1 VSVSRLVRL
10 AILAAV
16 LSACSG
22 GSDATSRSD
31 STSTPSSTSSAT
43 STPSANSTP
52 QQGAVVI
59 FGNATS
65 FEDAVG
71 GRLMDGR
78 PFFVRHDPVHTLCL
92 TIGDQDF
99 GCDDE
104 GPVVPRDRDPTT
116 ARFAVERYADGAEGA
131 SLAYGY
137 LPENATG
144 VVAVL
149 DDGRRVDDEVVSK
162 GAPRVWALPL
172 PAGVKP
178 FGFPPI
184 SYVAADGAET
194 PARKI

>member
-1 VSVSRLVRL
+1 
-10 AILAAV
+10 
-16 LSACSG
+16 
-22 GSDATSRSD
+22 
-31 STSTPSSTSSAT
+31 
-43 STPSANSTP
+43 
-52 QQGAVVI
+52 
-59 FGNATS
+59 
-65 FEDAVG
+65 
-71 GRLMDGR
+71 
-78 PFFVRHDPVHTLCL
+78 LCL

-116 ARFAVERYADGAEGA
+116 ARFALEPEAAV
-131 SLAYGY
+131 LAYGY

-149 DDGRRVDDEVVSK
+149 DDGRRVDNEVVSK

-184 SYVAADGAET
+184 AYVAADGAET
-194 PARKI
+194 PAPKI